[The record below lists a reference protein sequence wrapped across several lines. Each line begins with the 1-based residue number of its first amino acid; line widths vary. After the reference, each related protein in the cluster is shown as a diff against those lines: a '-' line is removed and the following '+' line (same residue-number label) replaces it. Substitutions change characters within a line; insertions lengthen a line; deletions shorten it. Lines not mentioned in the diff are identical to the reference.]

1 MAQNKAMANTHAKRY
16 IESVFEQRLREEGF
30 VCSNDKFL
38 CWYRVKNGEILNFIT
53 MHSVVSNAIKLIIF
67 MIALIGV
74 IYYARRKATH
84 FGITT
89 SISMLFLG
97 EIVSSTCWIYLYI
110 QKLRPAINSENVL
123 RITNALRYVEAAK
136 SIILE
141 IMLIIA
147 LLIMSKRTKQD
158 KT

>member
-1 MAQNKAMANTHAKRY
+1 
-16 IESVFEQRLREEGF
+16 
-30 VCSNDKFL
+30 
-38 CWYRVKNGEILNFIT
+38 

-74 IYYARRKATH
+74 IYYAKRKATH

-97 EIVSSTCWIYLYI
+97 EIISSTCWIYLYI

-123 RITNALRYVEAAK
+123 RITNALRYVEVAK

-141 IMLIIA
+141 ITLIIA
-147 LLIMSKRTKQD
+147 LLIINKRAKQD